1 MLVSSSHL
9 SLKPE
14 VNCRFHFNSNNL
26 IYTNCGPKAINL
38 NIKWE
43 LIKIANRPRFRP
55 SKSGSLLSR
64 GLAVFSQCL
73 FGSYFPACRSFWV
86 TTGKRTLLEF
96 SAQQLFQN
104 TEDWADPACPP
115 LLGRLSLSLS
125 SSQAK
130 NHSSQLPLQG
140 GVNGNLHLHRWGT
153 EDTVF
158 SSFSFLPFDNHRS
171 TGLFTNGSVRSL
183 LLFKG

>member
-125 SSQAK
+125 
-130 NHSSQLPLQG
+130 QLFPGKESLIPVTSAGWSKWKSASAQVG
-140 GVNGNLHLHRWGT
+140 YRGHGVQ
-153 EDTVF
+153 F
-158 SSFSFLPFDNHRS
+158 I
-171 TGLFTNGSVRSL
+171 
-183 LLFKG
+183 